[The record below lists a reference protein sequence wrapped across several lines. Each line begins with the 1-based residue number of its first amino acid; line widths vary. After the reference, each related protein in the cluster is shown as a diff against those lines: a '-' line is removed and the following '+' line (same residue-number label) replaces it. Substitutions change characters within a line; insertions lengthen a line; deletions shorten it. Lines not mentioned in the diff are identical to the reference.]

1 MNDSIQRTKNTDTI
15 EYAGETYYVDK
26 YSYTRLSGEGDIKDT
41 LPEVYKDAPVIDF
54 TNVDDTAKAIYE
66 YTKEVFLQARAS
78 QASGETVSAYYIVKL
93 SDDVED
99 DTDDLMAKLKKLLRA
114 DAEFYDSEYVI
125 TYPSMRNKTVYDGG
139 ALYACEATQT
149 CNKQTA
155 AQNLYVEDS
164 ADIAEDKE
172 TIGADAKIPSNENIL
187 DEDVGKENVKEKIG
201 EKNAGFLKP
210 QDPDNDIAENTE
222 EEKATGVDS
231 KEDAEPEAN
240 EEVTGAKAEALDVTE
255 GQSPMTEVTSLLR

>member
-1 MNDSIQRTKNTDTI
+1 M
-15 EYAGETYYVDK
+15 
-26 YSYTRLSGEGDIKDT
+26 
-41 LPEVYKDAPVIDF
+41 YKDAPVIDF
-54 TNVDDTAKAIYE
+54 TNADDTAKAIYE
-66 YTKEVFLQARAS
+66 YTKGVFLQARAS

-164 ADIAEDKE
+164 VDIVEDKE
-172 TIGADAKIPSNENIL
+172 TIGVAAKIPSNENIL
-187 DEDVGKENVKEKIG
+187 DEDAEKEKVKEKAE
-201 EKNAGFLKP
+201 EKNVGILKP
-210 QDPDNDIAENTE
+210 QDPDNDSVENTE
-222 EEKATGVDS
+222 EENATDVDS
-231 KEDAEPEAN
+231 KENAEPVAN
-240 EEVTGAKAEALDVTE
+240 EEVTGTKAEAFDVTE
-255 GQSPMTEVTSLLR
+255 DK